1 MTLYKQLATVIVLV
15 LLTGF
20 VGSVLV
26 GTQNLRTFMTAQ
38 LESQARDTAT
48 SLSLSLSPYVDPPD
62 IPVIT
67 SMVGAVFDRGDYRQI
82 TLHAPGGKTLLEKSV
97 QPDTGNA
104 PAWFTRLVALQPPA
118 MDAVVM
124 SGWKQSGRITVTSNT
139 GRAYERLWS
148 LTLDMLALFL
158 VAAAICLALAMAGL
172 RLLLHP
178 LARVR
183 LQADAIRNRSYMI
196 QRNLPRT
203 PELRSVVMAMNRLSE
218 KVGEIFAEQS
228 ALTERLREQVYQD
241 PVTGL
246 GNRLYFDRQLGA
258 LLDSRD
264 EITQGALLL
273 LEIRDF
279 SRINERTG
287 YTAGDMLLKRT
298 GELIGSELK
307 YLENS
312 FAARISGA
320 GFGIVATGLPAGSAD
335 ALAASLCRD
344 LLQLRADGLV
354 ESNDIGHIGI
364 VMWRHGNKL
373 QDLLGAADSAL
384 RSAQA
389 SGQNTWQRYQPVA
402 ANQPDI
408 HTMENWRK
416 RMREVI
422 DRGAVRLY
430 VQPVY
435 EPAEQTGK
443 LLHREVYARIDDSSN
458 HGISAGIFVPL
469 AERFGLASQL
479 DKLAISRL
487 LEYLADVPDTATS
500 FAVNLSATSLHDAV
514 FIQWLYSTL
523 SDVPEIARRLLVE
536 FPEHAALANTRN
548 ACNLV
553 ERLATLGCRAGIDH
567 FGRGFASFGYLR
579 SMGIHYVKIDSSYI
593 RDIDAN
599 RDNQFFVQALA
610 DTLHSLDI
618 QVMAQSVETAAERD
632 TLLELNIDGLQGHLL
647 GRPEPAQATATRSL
661 RG

>member
-1 MTLYKQLATVIVLV
+1 MTLNRQLATVIVLV

-20 VGSVLV
+20 L
-26 GTQNLRTFMTAQ
+26 GTVFISTHNLRAFMAAQ
-38 LESQARDTAT
+38 LESHARDTAT

-67 SMVGAVFDRGDYRQI
+67 SMISAVFDRGEYREI
-82 TLHAPGGKTLLEKSV
+82 ALHTSGGEILLEKSV
-97 QPDTGNA
+97 QPDTGSA
-104 PAWFTRLVALQPPA
+104 PAWFTKLVALQPPA
-118 MDAVVM
+118 MDAMVM
-124 SGWKQSGRITVTSNT
+124 SGWNQSGTITVTSNT
-139 GRAYERLWS
+139 GRAYDRLWS
-148 LTLDMLALFL
+148 LLLDTLAMFL
-158 VAAAICLALAMAGL
+158 VVTVLCLVLATAGL
-172 RLLLHP
+172 RFLLRP
-178 LARVR
+178 LDRVR
-183 LQADAIRNRSYMI
+183 LQADAIRNRAYMI
-196 QRNLPRT
+196 QRKLPRT

-228 ALTERLREQVYQD
+228 ALAERLREQVYQD

-246 GNRLYFDRQLGA
+246 GNRLYFDRQLGS
-258 LLDSRD
+258 LLESRD

-273 LEIRDF
+273 LELRDF
-279 SRINERTG
+279 SRINARTG
-287 YTAGDMLLKRT
+287 YAAGDMLLKRT
-298 GELIGSELK
+298 GELIHSELK

-344 LLQLRADGLV
+344 LLQLRADGLA
-354 ESNDIGHIGI
+354 ESNDIGHVGI
-364 VMWRHGNKL
+364 VMWRHGNSL
-373 QDLLGAADSAL
+373 QDLLSEADMAL

-389 SGQNTWQRYQPVA
+389 SGQNTWHRYQPMA

-416 RMREVI
+416 RIREVI
-422 DRGAVRLY
+422 DRGAIRLY

-435 EPAEQTGK
+435 EPAEQTGR
-443 LLHREVYARIDDSSN
+443 LLHREVYARIDDSSS

-479 DKLAISRL
+479 DKLAITRL
-487 LEYLADVPDTATS
+487 LEYLAEATDTTTCHAI
-500 FAVNLSATSLHDAV
+500 NLSATSLHDAV

-523 SDVPEIARRLLVE
+523 ADAPGLAKRLLVE

-553 ERLATLGCRAGIDH
+553 ERLATLGCRTGIDH

-579 SMGIHYVKIDSSYI
+579 SMGIHYVKVDSSYI
-593 RDIDAN
+593 RGIDRD

-632 TLLELNIDGLQGHLL
+632 TLLGLNIDGLQGHLT
-647 GRPEPAQATATRSL
+647 GRPEAVRAPATQSQ